1 MAIDLSISELDFPVV
16 LKGKIDR
23 IDMLDDQLRI
33 IDYKTG
39 KVELSELE
47 IVDWQTIIQDK
58 KYNKAF
64 QLLCYGLMYTK
75 KEEVASFEAGIIA
88 IKKLS
93 AGLLKFATKPSVR
106 GPKSYQIDDKVLNQ
120 FKIELKNLVLEIFNV
135 AIPFVEK
142 EV

>member
-1 MAIDLSISELDFPVV
+1 
-16 LKGKIDR
+16 
-23 IDMLDDQLRI
+23 
-33 IDYKTG
+33 
-39 KVELSELE
+39 
-47 IVDWQTIIQDK
+47 
-58 KYNKAF
+58 
-64 QLLCYGLMYTK
+64 MYTK

-106 GPKSYQIDDKVLNQ
+106 GPKSHQIDDKVLNQ
-120 FKIELKNLVLEIFNV
+120 FKIELKNLVLEIFNA